1 MNYFPLFKNGLHA
14 GLDIGAHSIKVVL
27 LKKTR
32 KGRFLEKSVV
42 KEIPVDFRRGERS
55 DNQLAKW
62 VRELLKAVGFKKGR
76 LVSIISSQDLNVRCI
91 SLPPMPQRELKEAV
105 KWEMGKHLSFPP
117 EEAKIDYWMLGRTKS
132 DEREQVHLLVS
143 ALRKVD
149 IDHLIALMK
158 KAGIQLSLFTPKAGA
173 LWNAFQRAKES
184 IPHESV
190 GLIDLGG
197 TKTYIMIIRRGILEF
212 TREIP
217 IGGRHITEAIM
228 EVISPDETSSIS
240 RYEVA
245 EGIKEKWGIPKGMAS
260 NGAESEVSPERVY
273 VAIRPILERLVAEI
287 DRSFEFYKQ
296 EFNEST
302 VEKVYLSGGT
312 AKLANLEEYLA
323 SGLGLPVGGFHSL
336 FEGSSDRDVGP
347 ELIVAFGTA
356 LEERGISRRDIRF
369 IPALRKEIMVMPLVV
384 AFGMT
389 AALGTYWSVDKRYKS
404 LRRAVEQKK
413 RLLTQLETQMR
424 QIVPLRET
432 REKLIKELSLYPS
445 KLMKQPPYPEILM
458 EISQVIPGNVTLNL
472 VQLNG
477 EPEVEEEK
485 ETGKRYNRY
494 RMKVRGVI
502 FGKGPDRIA
511 TVARLMV
518 GMESS
523 PLFED
528 VKLLSTEEN
537 NEYSEPGDGFELSC
551 LYRTME

>member
-1 MNYFPLFKNGLHA
+1 M
-14 GLDIGAHSIKVVL
+14 
-27 LKKTR
+27 
-32 KGRFLEKSVV
+32 
-42 KEIPVDFRRGERS
+42 
-55 DNQLAKW
+55 QLAKW
-62 VRELLKAVGFKKGR
+62 IRELLKAVGFKKGR

-91 SLPPMPQRELKEAV
+91 SLPPMPRRELKEAV
-105 KWEMGKHLSFPP
+105 KWEMGKHLSFPL

-149 IDHLIALMK
+149 IDHLFALMK

-197 TKTYIMIIRRGILEF
+197 TKTYIMIIRRGILQF

-245 EGIKEKWGIPKGMAS
+245 EGIKEKWGIPQGMAS
-260 NGAESEVSPERVY
+260 NGAESGVSSERVY

-347 ELIVAFGTA
+347 ELIVAFGAA

-432 REKLIKELSLYPS
+432 REKLVEELSLYPL

-477 EPEVEEEK
+477 EPEVEEQK

-511 TVARLMV
+511 TMARLMV

-537 NEYSEPGDGFELSC
+537 DEYSEPGDGFELSC
-551 LYRTME
+551 LYRAME